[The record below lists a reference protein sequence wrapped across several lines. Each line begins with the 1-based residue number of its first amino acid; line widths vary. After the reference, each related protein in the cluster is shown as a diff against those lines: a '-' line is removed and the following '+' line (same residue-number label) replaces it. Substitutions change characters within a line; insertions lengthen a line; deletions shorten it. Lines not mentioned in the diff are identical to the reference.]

1 MTLKM
6 YSVYDRV
13 AKSFDTPFFARSDD
27 EVKRQF
33 SLQLVQPNAPQML
46 IRYPDD
52 FEIVRIGCFDTDSG
66 VIGNWP
72 DTPDDELVAVP
83 ALVCRLSV
91 LISSSADP
99 DPTEAFVKSLG
110 GASK

>member
-33 SLQLVQPNAPQML
+33 NLQLAQPNAPQML

-52 FEIVRIGCFDTDSG
+52 FEIVRVGCFDTDSG
-66 VIGNWP
+66 TIGNWP
-72 DTPDDELVAVP
+72 EVSDCELVPVP
-83 ALVCRLSV
+83 ALVCRLSALV
-91 LISSSADP
+91 SAPVEP
-99 DPTEAFVKSLG
+99 DPTETFVKSLG